1 MKPPKDIEMKSYIV
15 LSISEDGDYDMQRL
29 SGDVL
34 TQRLNEE
41 YYGNNS
47 IIPDVPNNIENVSGI
62 IIIDGDI
69 VVPVSLQTLVNWVLP

>member
-41 YYGNNS
+41 YYGINS
-47 IIPDVPNNIENVSGI
+47 IIPDVPNNIEHVSGI
-62 IIIDGDI
+62 IIIEGDI
-69 VVPVSLQTLVNWVLP
+69 VVPMSLQTIVNWELP